1 MTSDQRTLIWRGLST
16 SSMEFCTLKQT
27 TDGWQL
33 AGTVVTVQA
42 GKPLRASYAIGCSP
56 DWRTQHVELTV
67 TDADSERSLSL
78 RPTGDGGWLED
89 DQPVEAVAGCVDV
102 DLGITPAT
110 NTLPI
115 RRLNLA
121 VGESADVVATW
132 VRFPSLTIQ
141 PLSQRYTRLSEHCY
155 RYESDTGFSCVL
167 DVDDDGLV
175 TSYPGGWEVISE

>member
-1 MTSDQRTLIWRGLST
+1 MTLSQRTLIWRGLDDP
-16 SSMEFCTLKQT
+16 SMEHFSLQQM

-33 AGTVVTVQA
+33 AGTVVALSDGQ
-42 GKPLRASYAIGCSP
+42 PLRVGYVITCSAA
-56 DWRTQHVELTV
+56 WHTRHVELTIV
-67 TDADSERSLSL
+67 HDNGEATLSL
-78 RPTGDGGWLED
+78 HPDDDGGWLANG
-89 DQPVEAVAGCVDV
+89 QPVDAVAGCVDV

-121 VGESADVVATW
+121 VGEGADVSATW
-132 VRFPSLTIQ
+132 VRFPSLTVQ
-141 PLSQRYTRLSEHCY
+141 ALSQRYTRIAAHCY

-175 TSYPGGWEVISE
+175 THYPDGWEVIS

>member
-1 MTSDQRTLIWRGLST
+1 
-16 SSMEFCTLKQT
+16 MEFFSLTPRV
-27 TDGWQL
+27 DGWQL
-33 AGTVVTVQA
+33 AGTVVAVLSGT
-42 GKPLRASYAIGCSP
+42 PLRANYVIECST
-56 DWRTQHVELTV
+56 DWRTQQVELTV
-67 TDADSERSLSL
+67 AGADADQSMSL
-78 RPTGDGGWLED
+78 RPMEDGGWLLD
-89 DQPVEAVAGCVDV
+89 GQPVDAVAGCVDI

-132 VRFPSLTIQ
+132 VRFPSLTVQ

-155 RYESDTGFSCVL
+155 RYESNSGFSCVL

-175 TSYPGGWEVISE
+175 TSYPNGWERAD

>member
-1 MTSDQRTLIWRGLST
+1 MTSDQRTLIWSGLSDP
-16 SSMEFCTLKQT
+16 SMEFCTLRQT
-27 TDGWQL
+27 AGGWQL
-33 AGTVVTVQA
+33 AGTVVAVQA
-42 GKPLRASYAIGCSP
+42 AQPLRASYAIGCSV
-56 DWRTQHVELTV
+56 DWHTERVDLTV
-67 TDADSERSLSL
+67 TDSDAERSLSL
-78 RPTGDGGWLED
+78 RPTGDGGWLAG
-89 DQPVEAVAGCVDV
+89 DQLIESVAGCVDV

-132 VRFPSLTIQ
+132 VRFPSLVIQ

-175 TSYPGGWEVISE
+175 TSYPGSWEVVSD